1 MTRRPLPLAVRPLV
15 AAVFLVTGA
24 CFATRNDMRILQGDI
39 LTMRHEAARADSAR
53 ARQLAQVAGTLGVV
67 ADSLR
72 ETATRLSRFQGEARG
87 EFRAV
92 QQQLLQLGELVG
104 QSSAQVQRLRA
115 ENEARLQQQV
125 QSPLPVVP
133 PTDTTRQP
141 PTVFQPANPGPNQL
155 FQDGLAQAR
164 RGSYGAAQAAF
175 EELLRLYPTSD
186 VAPDAQYYLAESYE
200 SDGKLLQA
208 DSAYAVVVLRY
219 PRSAKAPTALY
230 KRGQALIKQG
240 RRGEARA
247 VMEQVTRQYPNTD
260 AADLAAE
267 WLRTNR

>member
-1 MTRRPLPLAVRPLV
+1 MTPRALSRLLLPVVLLA
-15 AAVFLVTGA
+15 TGA

-39 LTMRHEAARADSAR
+39 LTMRREAARADSAR
-53 ARQLAQVAGTLGVV
+53 ARQLAQLAGTLTIVS
-67 ADSLR
+67 DSLR
-72 ETATRLSRFQGEARG
+72 ETGNRLTRYQGETRG
-87 EFRAV
+87 EFRAM

-104 QSSAQVQRLRA
+104 QSSAQLQRLRA
-115 ENEARLQQQV
+115 ENEARMQQQLQV
-125 QSPLPVVP
+125 VAPPPVTTP
-133 PTDTTRQP
+133 PTDTTRPP
-141 PTVFQPANPGPNQL
+141 PTVFQPTNPGPNQL

-186 VAPDAQYYLAESYE
+186 VAADAQYYLAEAYE

-208 DSAYAVVVLRY
+208 DTAYAAVVLRY
-219 PRSAKAPTALY
+219 PKAARAPTALY
-230 KRGQALIKQG
+230 KRAQALVKQG
-240 RRGEARA
+240 RRADARA
-247 VMEQVTRQYPNTD
+247 VMERVTREYPNTD